1 MNEYIIYEQPVTENV
16 RNFLKCEYLF
26 EKFNS
31 AIQKQDMWSVKSS
44 ISTLIEIS
52 DLIFRINLKVELLK
66 ELEKNILFLNYLYND
81 NSIEISVYDN
91 FITKTKNCIVALNNI
106 NDSPSKSVLS
116 NDFLMQIKSKL
127 HIPAGENFFDMPSY
141 LNFLSSNR
149 SFIIDNINL
158 WYLPFEPFFASSKL
172 ILDIKRKNSKFI
184 TMNSAGSYFE
194 KKIDKNSKFDLA
206 RIKLIKNINIFPD
219 ISIRSQNINIIFK
232 TSYGPNRLSK
242 TISKNI
248 DFELSLSC
256 TK

>member
-1 MNEYIIYEQPVTENV
+1 MNEYIIYEQPVTENI

-31 AIQKQDMWSVKSS
+31 AIQKQDIWSVKSS
-44 ISTLIEIS
+44 VSTLIEAS

-81 NSIEISVYDN
+81 NSIAISEYDN
-91 FITKTKNCIVALNNI
+91 FITKTKNCIEALNNI
-106 NDSPSKSVLS
+106 NDIPSKSIMG

-158 WYLPFEPFFASSKL
+158 WYLPFEPLFVSSKL

-184 TMNSAGSYFE
+184 TMNSTGSYFE
-194 KKIDKNSKFDLA
+194 RKFDRNSKFDLA
-206 RIKLIKNINIFPD
+206 RIKLKKNINIFPD
-219 ISIRSQNINIIFK
+219 ISISSQNINIIFK
-232 TSYGPNRLSK
+232 AAYGPNRLSK
-242 TISKNI
+242 AISKNI